1 MSLKEKAITGVFW
14 SFTGRIFTL
23 TFEFVVGI
31 ILTRMLS
38 PGEFGLIGM
47 VTIFLILSET
57 LMNSGFSQALIRM
70 PVCAEKD
77 FETAFTF
84 NIGIS
89 LFLIIILYISAPYVA
104 GFYQNTQLTSIVQVL
119 GAGLIFNAFS
129 FVQRTRLTRELDF
142 KSLNKISI
150 FSTIGSGSVALFFA
164 FQGYGVWSLVIKTLS
179 RDFLQTLLLMLKSRW
194 IPKIKFYKKS
204 FTALFRFGSKM
215 MVSGLLGI
223 VTNNIVYVL
232 LGKYFHVSD
241 VGYYNRAELFK
252 NLPSQNVESIISTV
266 AYPMLA
272 KLQDDKEAFKDFF
285 RKVFLM
291 TFYIISILMCGLF
304 AVSDTLI
311 LIALGEDWTTSAQYL
326 MYLCPLGLL
335 YPLWTLNLN
344 IFNIYGK
351 ADIYLRL
358 QTIMQIL
365 TVVSVFSGIFF
376 SVKIMIF
383 FLTISSLLSYGIF
396 GYNSGKLTG
405 YTLLNQI
412 REILPVF
419 FISLIMGIIVYLI
432 DAGTNFTKPVL
443 LIVQLV
449 SGTGIIL
456 ILSEIF
462 KPDPYRF
469 LKQLAL
475 SRLAKNTMV

>member
-1 MSLKEKAITGVFW
+1 MSLKEKAISGVFW

-23 TFEFVVGI
+23 TFEFAVGI
-31 ILTRMLS
+31 ILARMLS

-70 PVCAEKD
+70 PVCLEKD

-84 NIGIS
+84 NISIS
-89 LFLIIILYISAPYVA
+89 VLLIFILYISAPYVA
-104 GFYQNTQLTSIVQVL
+104 DFYQNSQLTSIVQVL
-119 GAGLIFNAFS
+119 GAGLILNAFS
-129 FVQRTRLTRELDF
+129 FVQRTRLTRDLDF
-142 KSLNKISI
+142 KSLNKISV
-150 FSTIGSGSVALFFA
+150 FSTIGSGLAALLFA
-164 FQGYGVWSLVIKTLS
+164 YQGFGVWSLVIKTLS
-179 RDFLQTLLLMLKSRW
+179 RDFLQTLLLLLKSRW
-194 IPKIKFYKKS
+194 IPKMKFYKES
-204 FTALFRFGSKM
+204 FTELFRFGSKM
-215 MVSGLLGI
+215 VVSGLLGI

-266 AYPMLA
+266 SYPMLA
-272 KLQDDKEAFKDFF
+272 KLQDDKAAFNDFF
-285 RKVFLM
+285 RKVFLI
-291 TFYIISILMCGLF
+291 TFYIISVLMCGLF

-311 LIALGEDWTTSAQYL
+311 VLALGEDWATSAQYL
-326 MYLCPLGLL
+326 MYLCPVGLM

-365 TVVSVFSGIFF
+365 TVISVISGIFF

-383 FLTISSLLSYGIF
+383 FLGISSLLSYGIF
-396 GYNSGKLTG
+396 AYYSGKLTG
-405 YTLLNQI
+405 YTLWNQL

-419 FISLIMGIIVYLI
+419 FISAIMGIIVYLI
-432 DAGTNFTKPVL
+432 DVHTHFSKPVL
-443 LIVQLV
+443 IAVQLI
-449 SGTGIIL
+449 SGMCIIL

-462 KPDPYRF
+462 KPEPYRF
-469 LKQLAL
+469 LKHLAL
-475 SRLAKNTMV
+475 SRLVKNTMD

>member
-31 ILTRMLS
+31 ILARMLS

-70 PVCAEKD
+70 PECAEKD

-104 GFYQNTQLTSIVQVL
+104 VFYQNTQLTSIVQVL

-129 FVQRTRLTRELDF
+129 FVQRTRLTRDLDF
-142 KSLNKISI
+142 KSLNKISV

-164 FQGYGVWSLVIKTLS
+164 FQGYGVWSLVLKTLS

-204 FTALFRFGSKM
+204 FTELFRFGSKM

-311 LIALGEDWTTSAQYL
+311 IIALGEDWTTSAQYL
-326 MYLCPLGLL
+326 MYLCPIGLL

-376 SVKIMIF
+376 SVRIMIF
-383 FLTISSLLSYGIF
+383 FLIISSLLSYGIF

-405 YTLLNQI
+405 YTLWNQL

-419 FISLIMGIIVYLI
+419 FISLIMGIIVHLI
-432 DAGTNFTKPVL
+432 DAGTSFTKPVL

-449 SGTGIIL
+449 SGTSIIL

-462 KPDPYRF
+462 KPYPYRS

-475 SRLAKNTMV
+475 SRLEKIL